1 MPDLLEARCIKVGS
15 DLGVGQLRC
24 IIMNKNTTRTERFT
38 VEGFFE
44 GDWHLVMSSNE
55 RETAIRGAGSVVVS
69 GAFEHVRIMLN
80 GVVPGVGRE
89 LVRID
94 RQGSVRNGAFV
105 KDISTLASTDEET
118 VGSPQFGGAAIRS
131 IAGLAVAVTLFA
143 VGLAVGNWAVQVI

>member
-1 MPDLLEARCIKVGS
+1 MSE
-15 DLGVGQLRC
+15 
-24 IIMNKNTTRTERFT
+24 NTNRTERFT

-44 GDWHLVMSSNE
+44 GEWHLVMSSDE
-55 RETAIRGAGSVVVS
+55 RETAIRGAGSVVIS

-94 RQGSVRNGAFV
+94 QNGTVRNGAFV
-105 KDISTLASTDEET
+105 QDLGEPRPVTDTLEQPAEKSGPGMRLT
-118 VGSPQFGGAAIRS
+118 S
-131 IAGLAVAVTLFA
+131 GLAVAGTVFA